1 LYLMKMK
8 RKTLLALILIL
19 SLLSGSFAHPLAV
32 ANAAPSTPSLAAVI
46 YDDALASGWDSWPWG
61 ATLDFAAT
69 SPVHGGSHSISVT
82 LNAWGALSLH
92 SASIDTT
99 GLTFLRFYIH
109 GGGAGNQELNL
120 WFDLD
125 VNGQDVAG
133 PNYMVPLPPA
143 NAWEEVLAPLAL
155 LNPTNATITRIN
167 WQSAANTTQ
176 PKFYIDDISFMT
188 PTSPDAPVL
197 TNGSLTPRAVLAD
210 GVSTLVVKVKV
221 TDPQGAADVGSV
233 TLDAT
238 ALGGGLMP
246 LLDDGAHND
255 GQAGDGVYGV
265 ALVVAPSVSPG
276 EQKLGVAAT
285 DKAGHQTLLQLGTLV
300 VLGTAGGTA
309 PTVLPQHFGWG
320 SNAWAETNDWQ
331 VASGVPWNY
340 DYQYITSG
348 WETWGSNFVSRF
360 VNHAWD
366 NHFIPMVT
374 VYMILGTVADNQENS
389 VHYAARLQNAASVQA
404 YCASLLRAAQQSKGT
419 KPVFFVIEPDFYGYM
434 QQLSNDAAN
443 RPAGVRA
450 NDPTSYPVA
459 LNVAGYPNN
468 LAGFGRY
475 IVDLIH
481 NTAPNALV
489 APEASMWATNGD
501 PNSVTAAE
509 AIQMG
514 VSTANFIDAMG
525 GDKADALIVEW
536 SDRDAGS
543 GLRPFWDDT
552 DLSLPRPT
560 RAILW
565 ENALSRQAGKRLLL
579 WQIPVGNM
587 NLDNTCDHY
596 QDNRAAY
603 AFSHTRDLFDAG
615 VIGLVFGGGASCM
628 TSVQTDGGF
637 VAGQGAIAY
646 AAPAAPTGLT
656 AGIVIDSVV
665 TLRWNENSEPDLW
678 EYQIVLHPTSGGAST
693 VINAHRCNSLTVLL
707 PGAGSWTVQIQTYDA
722 MGNLSALSDR
732 VTTASLN
739 GPLTVFVP
747 MVNR

>member
-1 LYLMKMK
+1 MKMK
-8 RKTLLALILIL
+8 PITPFFLLLCL
-19 SLLSGSFAHPLAV
+19 SLLFGSFANPLAV
-32 ANAAPSTPSLAAVI
+32 AQAAPSTPSLAALI
-46 YDDALASGWDSWPWG
+46 YDDTLASGWDNWSWG

-69 SPVHGGSHSISVT
+69 APVHGGSHSIGIT
-82 LNAWGALSLH
+82 LDAWGALSLH

-99 GLTFLRFYIH
+99 GLTYLRFFLH
-109 GGGAGNQELNL
+109 GGAAGNQKLNL
-120 WFDLD
+120 WLDLD
-125 VNGQDVAG
+125 VNGQHQTG
-133 PNYMVPLPPA
+133 PNYAVPLPPA
-143 NAWEEVLAPLAL
+143 NAWEEVMVPLAQ
-155 LNPTNATITRIN
+155 LNPANATITRIN
-167 WQSAANTTQ
+167 WQSAANATQ
-176 PKFYIDDISFMT
+176 PRFYIDDIILMT
-188 PTSPDAPVL
+188 PTSPDAPIL
-197 TNGSLTPRAVLAD
+197 TDGSLTPRAVLAD

-221 TDPQGAADVGSV
+221 TDPQGAADISSV

-238 ALGGGLMP
+238 ALGGGMVL

-255 GQAGDGVYGV
+255 GLAGDGIYGA
-265 ALVVAPSVSPG
+265 ALVVAPTVSPG
-276 EQKLGVAAT
+276 EQKLGVTAT
-285 DKAGHQTLLQLGTLV
+285 DKASHQALLPLGTLV
-300 VLGTAGGTA
+300 VLGAAGGTA
-309 PTVLPQHFGWG
+309 PSVLPQHFGWG
-320 SNAWAETNDWQ
+320 SNAWDETNDWQ
-331 VASGVPWNY
+331 VASGVPWDY
-340 DYQYITSG
+340 DYQYITAG

-374 VYMILGTVADNQENS
+374 VYMVLGTIAEGQENS
-389 VHYAARLQNAASVQA
+389 VHYATRLQNAAAVQA
-404 YCASLLRAAQQSKGT
+404 YFASLLRAAQQARGT
-419 KPVFFVIEPDFYGYM
+419 KPVIFIIEPDFYGYM

-450 NDPTSYPVA
+450 NDPSSYPVA

-468 LAGFGRY
+468 LVGFGRY

-481 NTAPNALV
+481 RTAPNALV

-501 PNSVTAAE
+501 PNSVTAAA

-514 VSTANFIDAMG
+514 ASTANFIDAMG
-525 GDKADALIVEW
+525 GDLADALIVEW

-552 DLSLPRPT
+552 DMSLPRPT

-587 NLDNTCDHY
+587 NLDNTCNHY
-596 QDNRAAY
+596 RDNRAAY

-637 VAGQGAIAY
+637 VAAQGAVAY
-646 AAPAAPTGLT
+646 APPGAPTGLA
-656 AGIVIDSVV
+656 AGSVIDNLV

-678 EYQIVLHPTSGGAST
+678 GYQAVLQPTSGGTST
-693 VINAHRCNSLTVLL
+693 VVNAHRRNSLTVLL
-707 PGAGSWTVQIQTYDA
+707 PGAGSWTIQLQAYDA
-722 MGNLSALSDR
+722 MGNLSTLSDGVLAVSTSEPHR
-732 VTTASLN
+732 IFMPV
-739 GPLTVFVP
+739 VI
-747 MVNR
+747 R